1 MHKGMLFVSI
11 RGMQKR
17 YIAQKEVSKV
27 LKAAYNLE
35 GH

>member
-1 MHKGMLFVSI
+1 MLFVFI
-11 RGMQKR
+11 RDMQKR
-17 YIAQKEVSKV
+17 YITQKEVSKL